1 MKSGEKKMTCW
12 NKKLLLKKI
21 YTVLKMIKKKKKF
34 LQKILVGIK
43 DDRDNMTRQEN
54 LQKKIWTRIR

>member
-1 MKSGEKKMTCW
+1 MIENWQKMTYLEQKAAD
-12 NKKLLLKKI
+12 KKC
-21 YTVLKMIKKKKKF
+21 TMLKMIKKKKKF

-54 LQKKIWTRIR
+54 LQKKEVDSV